1 MKKAIQYALVTE
13 KSANLQ
19 ALNNQYVFVVC
30 KDANKLEIKKE
41 VEAMKNG
48 VEVISVRT
56 VNVRGKMKRMG
67 RSIGKRSNWK
77 KALVRL
83 KAGQTLELF
92 EAAV

>member
-1 MKKAIQYALVTE
+1 MKRVVKHALVTE
-13 KSANLQ
+13 KSANNQ
-19 ALNNQYVFVVC
+19 ANYNQYAFAVAL
-30 KDANKLEIKKE
+30 DANKLEIKKE
-41 VEAMKNG
+41 VESLKSG

-56 VNVRGKMKRMG
+56 INMRGKVKRMG

-92 EAAV
+92 DAAV